1 MMVVMV
7 LVIVMMISILTIL
20 NIMMLYAMW
29 LPTWEMDRILHKY
42 KYIKYKYMWYFNG
55 SKNIKFCKEDDKF
68 QSGGQQSDKFE
79 AVKAASREPVA

>member
-1 MMVVMV
+1 MRKTSTDFNNLHEKNGMVVMV

-42 KYIKYKYMWYFNG
+42 KYIKYKYM
-55 SKNIKFCKEDDKF
+55 
-68 QSGGQQSDKFE
+68 
-79 AVKAASREPVA
+79 

>member
-1 MMVVMV
+1 MRKTSTDFNNLHEKNGMVVMV

-42 KYIKYKYMWYFNG
+42 KYIKYKHM
-55 SKNIKFCKEDDKF
+55 
-68 QSGGQQSDKFE
+68 
-79 AVKAASREPVA
+79 